1 MIGAENERHRVNE
14 ENSSLIAQR
23 IGCRASGRLLRSSR
37 RHRFGYFGRRCLS
50 RGQVISLSA
59 NDKGHDLVGHPA
71 GNSSRDELV
80 PAGSTCWSAVFG
92 GVVKFDF
99 AARTLFGRIDDAGIE
114 RMGINMQTDRARV
127 EVPWI
132 TDAVHWLF
140 GVDSTWMVNIHLD
153 DVGRLQ
159 PTLTSFNLLL
169 ENPVVFDL

>member
-1 MIGAENERHRVNE
+1 MPGEWALVAEQRGPPLRLFWPSMSSSGTSHKFISQRE
-14 ENSSLIAQR
+14 EP
-23 IGCRASGRLLRSSR
+23 RLGGPSR
-37 RHRFGYFGRRCLS
+37 RKQYSGS
-50 RGQVISLSA
+50 I
-59 NDKGHDLVGHPA
+59 
-71 GNSSRDELV
+71 
-80 PAGSTCWSAVFG
+80 STCWPAVFG

-99 AARTLFGRIDDAGIE
+99 AARTLFGSIDDAGIE
-114 RMGINMQTDRARV
+114 RMGINMQTVRARV
-127 EVPWI
+127 EVPWS